1 MGDVSN
7 DKQRLPEVV
16 YVRRRVAAVVVI
28 LVLVALVVWGLV
40 AFANRGSDDEP
51 PAEETTTAAA
61 VEETTT
67 PEEEP
72 AEAEATTGEDED
84 ADGEAPTEEEE
95 PAPQDSCELS
105 DLQITATSDR
115 PSYGED
121 VRPTFYMTV
130 DNPTAEDCVI
140 DLDDEILR
148 FEVYNLAS
156 NERMWSDTDCSP
168 SVEDGTRTFPA
179 GEERHFQAVWSRL
192 DSAPGQCDDRDPVPT
207 GGYFLHAVIGD
218 NPSDAHTFNL
228 G

>member
-1 MGDVSN
+1 MSN

-16 YVRRRVAAVVVI
+16 YARRRAAAVVVI

-40 AFANRGSDDEP
+40 AFANRDSGDEP
-51 PAEETTTAAA
+51 PAEEATAAG
-61 VEETTT
+61 ETPA
-67 PEEEP
+67 PEEETD
-72 AEAEATTGEDED
+72 EAATTDEEETETDGEATTGE
-84 ADGEAPTEEEE
+84 GE
-95 PAPQDSCELS
+95 PAPKDSCELS

-115 PSYGED
+115 PSYAEG
-121 VRPTFYMTV
+121 VRPIFYMTV
-130 DNPTAEDCVI
+130 DNPTADDCVI
-140 DLDDEILR
+140 DLDEEILR

-156 NERMWSDTDCSP
+156 NERMWSDTDCAL

-192 DSAPGQCDDRDPVPT
+192 ASAPGQCDNRDPVST
-207 GGYFLHAVIGD
+207 GGYFLHAVIGG